1 MAGKTAPGGSL
12 VIAGISPASASAM
25 SASTPASRSAS
36 RSRLPER
43 SDTSRSADSPPARI
57 STWPRSLI
65 SSPPSRC
72 VVPEARQPALL
83 LAVPEARHLTQME
96 AGPWRRDTRNAAAAF
111 GPAPAALVSSLELT
125 EAVSLRRVRAGRA
138 GQHGRARP
146 GRAVSGRD
154 GAERGPELDLGAHD
168 LRQAAHPLP
177 DPAGLGEAV
186 GEPQVLGARPVG
198 VEARPRHVR
207 DPGGDGAGKHR
218 LGVQARRELQPDV
231 EPAGGPG
238 PPAAIGH
245 HRRQR
250 LQHGVPA
257 FPVKLTEDLHL
268 LPPGLAGQVFAD
280 HELGE
285 AGVAQ

>member
-57 STWPRSLI
+57 STCPRSLI
-65 SSPPSRC
+65 SSPPSR
-72 VVPEARQPALL
+72 ALRWL
-83 LAVPEARHLTQME
+83 RE
-96 AGPWRRDTRNAAAAF
+96 AGPRRRDTADAAF
-111 GPAPAALVSSLELT
+111 DPAPAALVSSPEST
-125 EAVSLRRVRAGRA
+125 EAASLGRVRAGRA

-146 GRAVSGRD
+146 GPSVGGRD
-154 GAERGPELDLGAHD
+154 GAERGPELDLGAD
-168 LRQAAHPLP
+168 DVGQAADSLP

-186 GEPQVLGARPVG
+186 GEPQVLGAGPVG
-198 VEARPRHVR
+198 VEARPRHVG

-218 LGVQARRELQPDV
+218 LGIQARRELQPDV
-231 EPAGGPG
+231 EPASGTG

-245 HRRQR
+245 DRGQR
-250 LQHGVPA
+250 LQHGVA
-257 FPVKLTEDLHL
+257 ALPVQLTEDLHL
-268 LPPGLAGQVFAD
+268 LPPG
-280 HELGE
+280 
-285 AGVAQ
+285 